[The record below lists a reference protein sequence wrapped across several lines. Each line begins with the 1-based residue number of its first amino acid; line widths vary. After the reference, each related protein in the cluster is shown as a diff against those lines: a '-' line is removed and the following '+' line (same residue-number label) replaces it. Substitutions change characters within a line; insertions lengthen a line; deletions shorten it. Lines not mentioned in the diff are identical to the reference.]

1 MTERAIGPARESGF
15 STEWPA
21 LAAIAGVFALGWLLI
36 SPWRNVPV
44 IDDWVYAWSVEHLL
58 KTGELRVSDYS
69 AVYPIAQILWG
80 TLFAS
85 VTGFSFGIIRLST
98 AVLAVC
104 GCWAIHLTLREL
116 GVDAVASLL
125 AALTVALYPVYFS
138 LAFTFMTDV
147 PFVSLSSVALFFYV
161 SAFVR
166 NRPERLWWGGGVAL
180 LAFLVRPLGLVL
192 PLSALAGIRLREWR
206 TMAPTILPVATT
218 ALVMAM
224 LWFAMPR
231 LLGPLPIAD
240 ERMEWLSYLSLV
252 PLRKYALWDVGLLF
266 IAAFPYAPLLLALL
280 VRAKRAAAIG
290 LVAIALLIGL
300 RLLLGEL
307 PTPLPDWQT
316 WSLQD
321 LATRGGLLGG
331 DLEPSRWSVRVTPML
346 RVLGTVVVSS
356 LCVGLIVSR
365 PRRTSAARILL
376 VLGLAHVVLVDL
388 LWLFNDRYY
397 LVLAPSLAYL
407 GAVPLTGERRAVWV
421 AVPIL
426 AVWGFFSITGT
437 RDMLATNDVAA
448 RLARELEASG
458 VPPWEVDAGYALNGW
473 RLYAHPEHL
482 PPKADPRYDVP
493 FVTSAA
499 STQYRI
505 VNVPGPDEEVIRV
518 EPLPAAWWQ
527 VTDRVYVV
535 RRRTER

>member
-1 MTERAIGPARESGF
+1 MTGRAIGPAGGSIF

-58 KTGELRVSDYS
+58 NTGELRVSGYS

-85 VTGFSFGIIRLST
+85 LTGFSFGIIRLST
-98 AVLAVC
+98 AVLAVF

-116 GVDAVASLL
+116 GLDAVASLL

-147 PFVSLSSVALFFYV
+147 PFVSLSSVAVFFYV
-161 SAFVR
+161 SSFVR
-166 NRPERLWWGGGVAL
+166 NRPERLWWGGGVAV
-180 LAFLVRPLGLVL
+180 LAFLVRPIGLVL
-192 PLSALAGIRLREWR
+192 PLSVVGGIRLREWR
-206 TMAPTILPVATT
+206 AMAPTILPLAAT
-218 ALVMAM
+218 ALIMTM

-240 ERMEWLSYLSLV
+240 ERMEWLSYVSFV
-252 PLRKYALWDVGLLF
+252 PLRKYASWDVSLLF
-266 IAAFPYAPLLLALL
+266 IAAFPYAPLLLAPL
-280 VRAKRAAAIG
+280 VRRKRAVAIG
-290 LVAIALLIGL
+290 LVAVALMVGL
-300 RLLLGEL
+300 RLVLGEL

-331 DLEPSRWSVRVTPML
+331 DLEPSPWSVRVTPVL

-356 LCVGLIVSR
+356 LCVGLIASR
-365 PRRTSAARILL
+365 PQRTSATRILL

-397 LVLAPSLAYL
+397 LVLAPTLAYL
-407 GAVPLTGERRAVWV
+407 AAAPLTGERRAVWV
-421 AVPIL
+421 AAPIL
-426 AVWGFFSITGT
+426 ALWGFFSITGT
-437 RDMLATNDVAA
+437 RDMLATNDVVA

-458 VPPWEVDAGYALNGW
+458 VPPSEVDAGYALNGW

-499 STQYRI
+499 PTQYRI
-505 VNVPGPDEEVIRV
+505 VNVPGPDEEVVRV

-535 RRRTER
+535 RRRTKR